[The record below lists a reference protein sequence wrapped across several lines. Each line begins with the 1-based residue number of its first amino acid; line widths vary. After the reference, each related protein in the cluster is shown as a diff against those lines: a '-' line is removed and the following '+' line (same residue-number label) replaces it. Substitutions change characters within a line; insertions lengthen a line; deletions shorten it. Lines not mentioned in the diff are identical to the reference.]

1 MPVGEAMDRITSAEF
16 AEWIAYDRIS
26 PIGELRADLRSAMLL
41 TLLTNA
47 LSDEKAKA
55 ARVEDFVLEDLLTSA
70 PPAAA
75 EEQDGVEVWQA
86 LMVQYDAPQ
95 AEG

>member
-1 MPVGEAMDRITSAEF
+1 MDRITSAEF

-26 PIGELRADLRSAMLL
+26 PIGELRSDIRQAMLL

-47 LSDEKAKA
+47 LSGEKASP

-75 EEQDGVEVWQA
+75 KEQDGVEVWQA
-86 LMVQYDAPQ
+86 LMARYDAPQ
-95 AEG
+95 GEG